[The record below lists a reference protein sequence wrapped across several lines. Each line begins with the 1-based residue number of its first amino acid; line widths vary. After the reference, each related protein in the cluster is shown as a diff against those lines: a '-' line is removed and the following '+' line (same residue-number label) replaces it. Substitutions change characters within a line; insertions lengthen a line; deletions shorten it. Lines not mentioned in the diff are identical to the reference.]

1 MSARTEKSRIHY
13 SEVMQMDPKSEAEVW
28 SRVNAAARSADPEG
42 VRERGPIGPELLE
55 AMARAAETA
64 RELRLLSQRTGGD
77 TGRTLRQLAAGMG
90 NQEKQLRA
98 LYFFLTGTAPS
109 PPAAG
114 AREKTAERTVES
126 LRRLMQGREL
136 EAGRYEALA
145 GRAAGECRNL
155 LLELSREETQNF
167 RTLLKL
173 LRNCL

>member
-1 MSARTEKSRIHY
+1 
-13 SEVMQMDPKSEAEVW
+13 MDPKSEAEVW
-28 SRVNAAARSADPEG
+28 SRVNAAARSGELDT

-55 AMARAAETA
+55 AMTRAAETV
-64 RELRLLSQRTGGD
+64 RELRVLAQRTGGD

-98 LYFFLTGTAPS
+98 LYFFLTATVPS
-109 PPAAG
+109 PPAAEV
-114 AREKTAERTVES
+114 REKTAERNVET

-136 EAGRYEALA
+136 NAGRYEALA
-145 GRAAGECRNL
+145 ARAAGECRNL

-173 LRNCL
+173 LKNLL